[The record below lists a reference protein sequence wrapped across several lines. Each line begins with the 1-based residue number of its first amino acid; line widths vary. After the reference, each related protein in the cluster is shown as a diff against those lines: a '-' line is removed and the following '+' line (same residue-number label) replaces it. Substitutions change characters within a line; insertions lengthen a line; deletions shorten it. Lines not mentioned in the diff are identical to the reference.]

1 MQPNIIENFISEES
15 CKLINNYLAPK
26 TKVLEGDESHPM
38 GKRYYSIFNREKQ
51 YFFNSGMPVD
61 STDKIVFDLINLIQ
75 KSISTYF
82 NMPPNEIKIR
92 SMQYTLLE
100 NGQSLP
106 MHHDWGVSRCE
117 VYSSILYLNDDYTGG
132 EVVFYDDDRTKGT
145 TYSPKTG
152 TLLYFPGT
160 EKYHHEV
167 MPVRSGSRSNFVI
180 FFEGITEK
188 KNSDQVKIRYED

>member
-1 MQPNIIENFISEES
+1 ME
-15 CKLINNYLAPK
+15 YA
-26 TKVLEGDESHPM
+26 
-38 GKRYYSIFNREKQ
+38 
-51 YFFNSGMPVD
+51 
-61 STDKIVFDLINLIQ
+61 
-75 KSISTYF
+75 
-82 NMPPNEIKIR
+82 
-92 SMQYTLLE
+92 LLE
-100 NGQSLP
+100 KGQSLSI
-106 MHHDWGVSRCE
+106 HDDAGVSKCD